1 MSFISPEFCYL
12 VLIFFSIYWYLKPHK
27 TTQKY
32 FLTVTSY
39 LFYASWSIKFTGI
52 LLVYSAL
59 IWLLG
64 KWIRAK
70 DSTKTIYRMKVSLII
85 SLSLSLLFITKYYA
99 FFRELILE
107 ALVDVGIQQPLPL
120 LDIIIPAGISFFTFQ
135 AITYLVW
142 QKNTEESGDLKQKI
156 TFVDL
161 LLYLA
166 FWPTLFA
173 GPIFRA
179 RDFFTQLY
187 ADSVGKPLNTEKAI
201 FFILLGLFQKVVLS
215 HWLAITFVEEV
226 FTDPEKQN
234 ILTVSSG
241 AWAYALQIFFDF
253 SGYSLLVTG
262 LGLLMGFQIPINF
275 KQPYLAKNL
284 QDFWKRWHISLSTF
298 IRDYIYI
305 PLGGN
310 QGSFA
315 RTQINI
321 VIAMTLSGIW
331 HGANLT
337 FLIWGVLHALG
348 VVLINVNQNLMRINF
363 SETISRVI
371 TIVFICFAWVF
382 FRSETLDQ
390 ALLVLQKSLN
400 VSGTFTSI
408 HLQLLVLTIIFF
420 KLSSRAEL
428 IETWCVKKITQYWGW
443 RLFLMI
449 TMMVYLIIFAG
460 PTGVPAFIYY
470 RF

>member
-1 MSFISPEFCYL
+1 
-12 VLIFFSIYWYLKPHK
+12 
-27 TTQKY
+27 
-32 FLTVTSY
+32 
-39 LFYASWSIKFTGI
+39 
-52 LLVYSAL
+52 
-59 IWLLG
+59 
-64 KWIRAK
+64 
-70 DSTKTIYRMKVSLII
+70 MKVSIII

-107 ALVDVGIQQPLPL
+107 ALVDVSIQQPLPL

-187 ADSVGKPLNTEKAI
+187 ADNVGKPLNTEKAI

-215 HWLAITFVEEV
+215 HWLAITFVEDV

-284 QDFWKRWHISLSTF
+284 QDF
-298 IRDYIYI
+298 Y
-305 PLGGN
+305 
-310 QGSFA
+310 
-315 RTQINI
+315 
-321 VIAMTLSGIW
+321 
-331 HGANLT
+331 
-337 FLIWGVLHALG
+337 
-348 VVLINVNQNLMRINF
+348 
-363 SETISRVI
+363 
-371 TIVFICFAWVF
+371 
-382 FRSETLDQ
+382 
-390 ALLVLQKSLN
+390 
-400 VSGTFTSI
+400 
-408 HLQLLVLTIIFF
+408 
-420 KLSSRAEL
+420 
-428 IETWCVKKITQYWGW
+428 
-443 RLFLMI
+443 
-449 TMMVYLIIFAG
+449 
-460 PTGVPAFIYY
+460 
-470 RF
+470 

>member
-12 VLIFFSIYWYLKPHK
+12 ALIFFSIYWYLKPHK
-27 TTQKY
+27 TIQRY
-32 FLTVTSY
+32 FLTVASY
-39 LFYASWSIKFTGI
+39 LFYASWSIKFTFI
-52 LLVYSAL
+52 LFIYTAL

-64 KWIRAK
+64 KWIRTQ
-70 DSTKTIYRMKVSLII
+70 DSKEMINKMKVSIII
-85 SLSLSLLFITKYYA
+85 SLSLCLLFITKYYS
-99 FFRELILE
+99 FIRELILE
-107 ALVDVGIQQPLPL
+107 ALFEAGIQQPLPL
-120 LDIIIPAGISFFTFQ
+120 IDIIIPAGISFFTFQ

-142 QKNTEESGDLKQKI
+142 QKNVDESVDLKKQI
-156 TFVDL
+156 TFADF

-179 RDFFTQLY
+179 KDFFTQLY
-187 ADSVGKPLNTEKAI
+187 ADNVGRPIQTEKAI
-201 FFILLGLFQKVVLS
+201 FFIILGLFQKVVLS
-215 HWLAITFVEEV
+215 HWLAITFVEDV
-226 FTDPEKQN
+226 FSDPEQQN

-262 LGLLMGFQIPINF
+262 LGFLLGFQIPINF

-284 QDFWKRWHISLSTF
+284 QDFWKRWHISLSSF

-310 QGSFA
+310 QGSFT

-321 VIAMTLSGIW
+321 MIAMTLSGIW
-331 HGANLT
+331 HGANST
-337 FLIWGVLHALG
+337 FFIWGVLHALG
-348 VVLINVNQNLMRINF
+348 VVLININQNLIKINF
-363 SETISRVI
+363 SEIISRVI
-371 TIVFICFAWVF
+371 TIIFICIAWIF
-382 FRSETLDQ
+382 FRSDTLDQ
-390 ALLVLQKSLN
+390 ASMILQKSLN

-408 HLQLLVLTIIFF
+408 HLQLFLFTIAFF
-420 KLSSRAEL
+420 KLSSRTEL
-428 IETWCVKKITQYWGW
+428 IENWCIRKITQYWGW
-443 RLFLMI
+443 RLFSII
-449 TMMVYLIIFAG
+449 TLIIYLIIFAG